1 MNIFQECE
9 TGFRTTR
16 INNAFDTLPN
26 FYNLE
31 AFVKT
36 ERIILVKYI
45 KCVYV
50 QMHEWET
57 AQLLFRCNFYQKL
70 F

>member
-1 MNIFQECE
+1 MNIFEECE

-50 QMHEWET
+50 EMHE
-57 AQLLFRCNFYQKL
+57 
-70 F
+70 